1 MLADTIRIYQFQKES
16 LELPIEKQEG
26 HKADITSFIGESLVI
41 HDPTLARIVQENVRD
56 KAQGVFLWCT
66 LVIGMLNEKHDQGQL
81 NNQEEARS
89 ILDHLPGELL
99 SLYQNILGLNE
110 GDSARPDARTVTC
123 LQWVLFAERQLNP
136 MQTWHAIQLGEAMDG
151 RPAHDYRQALPSQ
164 DDAIR
169 FITHTSR
176 GLVEVATMS
185 NGRKQVQVVHE
196 SVRDY
201 LNKKS
206 GLVKL
211 ITLGLNMSE
220 TVADPEAYSFERL
233 KRICLHEHFVHAA
246 AIASE
251 HHDASHFRAKC
262 PLYIGAIK
270 EGLRYAEAAAKA
282 GHEQSD
288 SLAFMRKRWVIPQ
301 RWPFGLHIK
310 ATLLMA
316 LITFDLPTLVRDH
329 YRQLVKEEPITISR
343 AFLHLTARH
352 GGESG
357 MTALW
362 AWVEEHW
369 QSQSSGIRRDGLE
382 QVAGTIHWQNLQLNW
397 RGSQMTWLFRLGL
410 WSAALGTFF
419 LIALV
424 SDEHLDQMWEAA
436 QADGLGQVLL
446 FVLEKGVA
454 PKVVLEDKIGP
465 LEWAA
470 AHGHV
475 KLAELLLQDP
485 DTSVNSTASGETALH
500 RALERDQDEMTRFLL

>member
-1 MLADTIRIYQFQKES
+1 
-16 LELPIEKQEG
+16 
-26 HKADITSFIGESLVI
+26 
-41 HDPTLARIVQENVRD
+41 
-56 KAQGVFLWCT
+56 
-66 LVIGMLNEKHDQGQL
+66 
-81 NNQEEARS
+81 
-89 ILDHLPGELL
+89 
-99 SLYQNILGLNE
+99 
-110 GDSARPDARTVTC
+110 
-123 LQWVLFAERQLNP
+123 
-136 MQTWHAIQLGEAMDG
+136 
-151 RPAHDYRQALPSQ
+151 
-164 DDAIR
+164 
-169 FITHTSR
+169 
-176 GLVEVATMS
+176 
-185 NGRKQVQVVHE
+185 
-196 SVRDY
+196 
-201 LNKKS
+201 
-206 GLVKL
+206 
-211 ITLGLNMSE
+211 
-220 TVADPEAYSFERL
+220 
-233 KRICLHEHFVHAA
+233 
-246 AIASE
+246 
-251 HHDASHFRAKC
+251 
-262 PLYIGAIK
+262 
-270 EGLRYAEAAAKA
+270 
-282 GHEQSD
+282 
-288 SLAFMRKRWVIPQ
+288 
-301 RWPFGLHIK
+301 
-310 ATLLMA
+310 
-316 LITFDLPTLVRDH
+316 
-329 YRQLVKEEPITISR
+329 
-343 AFLHLTARH
+343 
-352 GGESG
+352 